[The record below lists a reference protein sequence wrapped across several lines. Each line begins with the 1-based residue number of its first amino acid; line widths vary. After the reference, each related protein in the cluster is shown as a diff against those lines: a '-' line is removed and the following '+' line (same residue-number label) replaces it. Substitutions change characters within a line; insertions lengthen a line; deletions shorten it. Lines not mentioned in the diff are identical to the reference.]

1 MARGK
6 KKMSVKEMHAEVA
19 RLQKQIRVTEQQA
32 VIKEITGSQE
42 FKTLARKFRKLG
54 KTPQEIAALF
64 ATTGKTAGTA
74 KTAGKTR
81 AKAPV
86 KFQHPEN
93 PELKWTGRGNKP
105 NWVKECLANGLTM
118 EQLLIQK

>member
-1 MARGK
+1 MARGT
-6 KKMSVKEMHAEVA
+6 KKMSVKEMQAEVT
-19 RLQKQIRVTEQQA
+19 RLQKQIKVAEQQ
-32 VIKEITGSQE
+32 VVLKDIISSQE
-42 FKTLARKFRKLG
+42 FKTLARTFKKLG
-54 KTPQEIAALF
+54 IPPAVIAALF
-64 ATTGKTAGTA
+64 ATPGNAARTA
-74 KTAGKTR
+74 KSAKKTR

-93 PELKWTGRGNKP
+93 AELKWTGRGNKP

>member
-6 KKMSVKEMHAEVA
+6 KKLSVKEMHAEVT
-19 RLQKQIRVTEQQA
+19 RLQKQIKIAEQE
-32 VIKEITGSQE
+32 VLLKDIVDSQE
-42 FKTLARKFRKLG
+42 FKTLSRKFKKLG
-54 KTPQEIAALF
+54 TKPEEIAGLF
-64 ATTGKTAGTA
+64 AIAGNATRTA
-74 KTAGKTR
+74 KSTKKTR

>member
-6 KKMSVKEMHAEVA
+6 KKMSVKEMQAEVT
-19 RLQKQIRVTEQQA
+19 RLQKQIKVAEQQ
-32 VIKEITGSQE
+32 VLLKEIVGSQE
-42 FKTLARKFRKLG
+42 FKTLARKFSKLG
-54 KTPQEIAALF
+54 KTPEEIAGLF
-64 ATTGKTAGTA
+64 ATAGKTAGAA
-74 KTAGKTR
+74 KSAKKTR
-81 AKAPV
+81 AKAPP
-86 KFQHPEN
+86 KFQHPKN